1 VDRLV
6 TFRSFIARSPD
17 DPFPRYGLAMEHKTR
32 GELNEARAAFDE
44 LITKFPNYV
53 ASYLHAAAVCAS
65 LGDRE
70 ASIDLLQRGIAAAV
84 NDPHARKELEAALA
98 SA

>member
-1 VDRLV
+1 MDRLA
-6 TFRSFIARSPD
+6 TFRAFIARSPN

-32 GELNEARAAFDE
+32 GDLADARAAFDE
-44 LITKFPNYV
+44 LIEKFPTYV

-65 LGDRE
+65 LGDRD
-70 ASIDLLQRGIAAAV
+70 ASIDLLKRGIAAAA